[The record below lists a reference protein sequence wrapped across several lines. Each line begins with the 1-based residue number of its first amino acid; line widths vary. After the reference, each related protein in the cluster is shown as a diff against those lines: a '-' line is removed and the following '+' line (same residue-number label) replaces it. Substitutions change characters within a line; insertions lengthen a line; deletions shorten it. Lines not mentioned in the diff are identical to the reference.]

1 MKFPRNQNSHKK
13 SPQNQE
19 KKHKVH
25 AKMRGK
31 ISDPLAIKMNNT
43 TLGSLEGHKHIENQD
58 PVVPSYRVLNPAG
71 FLVK

>member
-1 MKFPRNQNSHKK
+1 
-13 SPQNQE
+13 
-19 KKHKVH
+19 
-25 AKMRGK
+25 MRGK

-71 FLVK
+71 FLVKWQLISLKLINLHLEV